1 MTLVLLVGLGAV
13 VLLLVGVLLGSAW
26 NDQLRSN
33 HDRRLADE
41 RRRLNEEWRVLHG
54 EKNVRQHDLPESGD

>member
-1 MTLVLLVGLGAV
+1 MTLVLLIGLGAV
-13 VLLLVGVLLGSAW
+13 VLLLVGALLGSSW

-33 HDRRLADE
+33 RDRRLAAE

-54 EKNVRQHDLPESGD
+54 EKKARHRDLPESGD